1 MLIARTYQQPYQHEG
16 IRVVDAAEWLNE
28 EDWVQ

>member
-1 MLIARTYQQPYQHEG
+1 MLIARTYQPPYQHEG